1 MSRASVSNS
10 IAFLGGMEGRGGGG
24 GGRGGGRGGADRMR
38 MRKIESKEAAS
49 SR

>member
-10 IAFLGGMEGRGGGG
+10 IAFLGGMGGRGGGG
-24 GGRGGGRGGADRMR
+24 GGGGRGGADRMR